1 MYLESSVCAQRR
13 VQRSLLVCVRLRTK
27 REERE
32 AVARVSGTVS
42 GVSVACP
49 VNALTWGQ
57 SALVPSVSA
66 GVSARSR
73 GSPGASDG
81 VPRSAEEFLV
91 ASGVGSVGSSAPTG
105 GQSVLV
111 SSVSGGVSAE
121 VVVVALGIRVRQCIR
136 RHLSCREK
144 LAHLVLRFRLCL

>member
-49 VNALTWGQ
+49 VSALTWGQ
-57 SALVPSVSA
+57 SALVPSVSV
-66 GVSARSR
+66 GMSARSAV
-73 GSPGASDG
+73 SPGAS
-81 VPRSAEEFLV
+81 
-91 ASGVGSVGSSAPTG
+91 SV
-105 GQSVLV
+105 
-111 SSVSGGVSAE
+111 
-121 VVVVALGIRVRQCIR
+121 VRQAAY
-136 RHLSCREK
+136 K
-144 LAHLVLRFRLCL
+144 PTVA